1 MNTTKNTRLQT
12 NRANDL
18 RDIVGGYDA
27 DDASLSRRFNMTVFT
42 DTKAAEI
49 NDAHCNLTE
58 LAGVVRDKMASRK
71 DRLPLLKLAT
81 FGDDR
86 TDKGSLR
93 HDGNLDRVTGVEVD
107 YDRGEISP
115 DEARD
120 TLEANGIAGLV
131 YTTPSHTD
139 AEPRWRII
147 CPLSRAK
154 GPHLRARYV
163 ARLNGLFDG
172 QLAGESFTDSQAF
185 YFGGVESE
193 PITYLTPGK
202 NIDRLGNL
210 DKGAIGRGGR
220 DPADS
225 DDGEAVKTGRPLS
238 VISDALFSIPN
249 DGTGPCNERDDW
261 LRVIQALHFE
271 TDGSDAGL
279 DLAQEWSAQ
288 HPSHDTKH
296 LRRTFKS
303 MGRSRR
309 NPVTGFHILGLA
321 QSGGWRDNDALRD
334 MFDSDPD
341 LPKEDKPQ
349 RRESSLTF
357 RTPDQCADMET
368 RRYIIKGLLAESD
381 VAAVI
386 GAPGVGKSLMAPRL
400 AYAVAQGADVFG
412 HRTRKGGVMYVAS
425 EDESG
430 MRARITALRSD
441 HGDAD
446 GFTLVG
452 NVTSLFPGSAD
463 LKALR
468 NAVKDRNPSL
478 IVIDTLAMSF
488 PGLDENSA
496 DGMGQVVAAARSLTV
511 DGAGVILVHHDTKAG
526 DGLPRGHSL
535 LNGALDMSL
544 YLSRDQ
550 NGNVIGKPSKNRN
563 GSCDTQMAFRI
574 GVRTLGVDEDG
585 DDITTAI
592 AEDLASDYEP
602 PKTDRLSGSEK
613 GAEEILKQ
621 LGETDGDTWRDAAM
635 AGRIVSAADEPNNRR
650 RAFNRAKEALIRKD
664 RVVFEDGR
672 YRLSGSIGRSEFDD
686 ALGSAS
692 ANENPK
698 PMASANDGTKKRGE
712 IPYDDCI

>member
-271 TDGSDAGL
+271 TDGGAAGL
-279 DLAQEWSAQ
+279 ELAQEWSEQ
-288 HPSHDTKH
+288 HPSHDAKH
-296 LRRTFKS
+296 VRRTYNS
-303 MGRSRR
+303 MGRSKR

-321 QSGGWRDNDALRD
+321 QSGGWRDDQAIRT
-334 MFDSDPD
+334 MFEDDND
-341 LPKEDKPQ
+341 LPVEDQPQ
-349 RRESSLTF
+349 RRDSSLTF
-357 RTPDQCADMET
+357 RSPFQCADMEM
-368 RRYIIKGLLAESD
+368 RRY
-381 VAAVI
+381 
-386 GAPGVGKSLMAPRL
+386 M
-400 AYAVAQGADVFG
+400 
-412 HRTRKGGVMYVAS
+412 
-425 EDESG
+425 
-430 MRARITALRSD
+430 
-441 HGDAD
+441 
-446 GFTLVG
+446 
-452 NVTSLFPGSAD
+452 
-463 LKALR
+463 LR